1 MQGDFAMSG
10 LAMGWLSQGE
20 SMALGWTLL
29 HFCWQGTAVAAAYA
43 FANRLTLRASPV
55 VRYAVAT
62 GALALMPL
70 LVLAT
75 FAGEV
80 RTATSVHASVKATTE
95 VQPLIGSG
103 IQEPASQPDA
113 ISPVS
118 ITEASRS
125 WLAGHTEQVLPW
137 VDALWMLGVLLLAI
151 RTMGGWRQLEQ
162 LRRRARGIVPAHV
175 EQSFL
180 HICERVNV
188 GRRVILR
195 VSDQVISPMAMGVW
209 RATVILPASA
219 LLSLSQEELEAVL
232 AHELGHIRRWDYAW
246 NLLQTALETVLF
258 FHPAVWW
265 LSRKVRDRREV
276 CCDEIAVQSC
286 SDPIVYAQT
295 LLRLEEQKIQVRR
308 LAVAQRGSSGS
319 LLVRVKKVLG
329 EDEPMEN
336 GIIGGV
342 RAVVASMV
350 VIGLLIGPKVSD
362 AVAASRPMIDHA
374 VATLKAETEQAPKPQ
389 AAKPAAGKTAEPVAD
404 GDQSEQTESDAT
416 SANVEQ
422 QGTASQ
428 AQTGSS
434 SKGISYIEGMREAG
448 YALDLDKDFNDL
460 VSMKSVGV
468 TPEFAKKMAAVGLGK
483 PTAHELISLKAVGV
497 TPEYLAEMKANGL
510 APNDFHEAE
519 SEKAVGVTPEYAKQI
534 VSAGL
539 GTPTAHELISLKA
552 VGVTPEYL
560 AEMKA
565 NGLAPKD
572 YHEAESEKAV
582 GVTPE
587 FAKQIAGVGLGTPT
601 AHELISLKAVGVTP
615 EYLSAMKAS
624 GLAPKDFHEAESEKA
639 VGVTPEFAAEMKK
652 SGFGD
657 MNAHEL
663 ISLKAQGASPEYA
676 TWLKQQ
682 FPQITIEEMRRA
694 MVFHLDDK
702 FLAAAKS
709 HGFDGKDLD
718 KLLRLKMSGLLD
730 E

>member
-1 MQGDFAMSG
+1 MSG
-10 LAMGWLSQGE
+10 LAMGWLSRGE
-20 SMALGWTLL
+20 SIALGWTLL
-29 HFCWQGTAVAAAYA
+29 HFCWQGTAVAVAYA
-43 FANRLTLRASPV
+43 FADRLTLRASPV

-62 GALALMPL
+62 SALALMPL

-80 RTATSVHASVKATTE
+80 RTATLVHASVKVSAE
-95 VQPLIGSG
+95 VLPLIGRG
-103 IQEPASQPDA
+103 IQEPASLPDA
-113 ISPVS
+113 VS
-118 ITEASRS
+118 IVSMTGTPRS

-151 RTMGGWRQLEQ
+151 RTIGGWRQLEQ

-180 HICERVNV
+180 RICERVNV

-219 LLSLSQEELEAVL
+219 LLSLTQEELEAVL

-295 LLRLEEQKIQVRR
+295 LLRLEEQKIQILR
-308 LAVAQRGSSGS
+308 LAVAQRGSNGS
-319 LLVRVKKVLG
+319 LLGRVKKVLG

-336 GIIGGV
+336 GITGGV
-342 RAVVASMV
+342 RVAVASV
-350 VIGLLIGPKVSD
+350 VVVGLLLGPKVSD
-362 AVAASRPMIDHA
+362 AVAASRPMMDHA

-389 AAKPAAGKTAEPVAD
+389 AAKPAAGKTAESVAD

-422 QGTASQ
+422 QDTASQ

-483 PTAHELISLKAVGV
+483 PTAHELISLRAVGV

-510 APNDFHEAE
+510 APNDFHDAE

-652 SGFGD
+652 SGFGE

>member
-1 MQGDFAMSG
+1 MSG
-10 LAMGWLSQGE
+10 LAMGWLPRGE
-20 SMALGWTLL
+20 SVALGWTLL

-43 FANRLTLRASPV
+43 FTNRLTLRASPV

-80 RTATSVHASVKATTE
+80 RTATSAHASMKASTG
-95 VQPLIGSG
+95 VLPLIGSG

-113 ISPVS
+113 ASPVS
-118 ITEASRS
+118 ITEAPRN
-125 WLAGHTEQVLPW
+125 WLASHTEQVLPL
-137 VDALWMLGVLLLAI
+137 VDALWMFGVLLLAI

-162 LRRRARGIVPAHV
+162 MRRRARGIVPAHV

-180 HICERVNV
+180 RICERVNV

-219 LLSLSQEELEAVL
+219 LLSLTQEELEAVL

-295 LLRLEEQKIQVRR
+295 LLRLEEQKIQEMR

-319 LLVRVKKVLG
+319 LLGRVKKVLG

-336 GIIGGV
+336 GITGGV
-342 RAVVASMV
+342 RVAVASMV
-350 VIGLLIGPKVSD
+350 VIGVLLGPKVSD
-362 AVAASRPMIDHA
+362 AVAAS
-374 VATLKAETEQAPKPQ
+374 
-389 AAKPAAGKTAEPVAD
+389 KPATMPAQVVQSSPIEKSRVETKSNGAAVTPVAMNHALIAAQD
-404 GDQSEQTESDAT
+404 ASPAVEIASLRPGARAAAGVAMMQTESKPE
-416 SANVEQ
+416 SK
-422 QGTASQ
+422 
-428 AQTGSS
+428 GSS
-434 SKGISYIEGMREAG
+434 YIDGMRDAG
-448 YALDLDKDFNDL
+448 YPLDLNNDL
-460 VSMKSVGV
+460 N
-468 TPEFAKKMAAVGLGK
+468 T
-483 PTAHELISLKAVGV
+483 LISLKS
-497 TPEYLAEMKANGL
+497 L
-510 APNDFHEAE
+510 
-519 SEKAVGVTPEYAKQI
+519 GVTPEYAKQMG
-534 VSAGL
+534 AL
-539 GTPTAHELISLKA
+539 GFGKPSVHELISLKA
-552 VGVTPEYL
+552 LGVTPEYI
-560 AEMKA
+560 
-565 NGLAPKD
+565 
-572 YHEAESEKAV
+572 SEL
-582 GVTPE
+582 
-587 FAKQIAGVGLGTPT
+587 KQ
-601 AHELISLKAVGVTP
+601 
-615 EYLSAMKAS
+615 S
-624 GLAPKDFHEAESEKA
+624 GLEPKDFHEVTTEKA
-639 VGVTPEFAAEMKK
+639 LGITPEYAADMKK
-652 SGFGD
+652 TGFGD
-657 MNAHEL
+657 MNLQEL
-663 ISLKAQGASPEYA
+663 ISLKAQNVTPEYV

-682 FPQITIEEMRRA
+682 FPQITLDELKRA
-694 MVFHLDDK
+694 AVFHLDDK

-709 HGFDGKDLD
+709 HGFDSKDLD